1 MDNKRQII
9 YLGAL
14 LHDIGKFYQRA
25 DKNFF
30 DKYNELSGYSKNLAN
45 DICPINDSNRFGYQH
60 VIWTNEFFEKFR
72 EKFESIPGVRN
83 NLYSESDID
92 NLINF
97 ACNHHK
103 PQSRKQALISLAD
116 GWSAG
121 IDRIDAKNL
130 KKIDYGAKK
139 LNWEKNRHKT
149 IPLYSIFN
157 DINNGKYDNAFK
169 LKSLNIESETDIF
182 TDKIE
187 EIDNGI
193 SQEKYKELWQKF
205 ISEFDNIPTDDI
217 SAFTESLFYLLKKY
231 TWCIPSN
238 TMDMANVSLF
248 EHLKTTAAFADCL
261 YVYSEK
267 HHNDF
272 IFDDVNKRLKIKNGK
287 YPVILF
293 GGDIS
298 GIQKFIYN
306 IASNKAAKSLKG
318 RSFYLQL
325 LIDSIIQQIITHKD
339 IKATI
344 GHVIYSSG
352 GKFYMALPNTQEV
365 IYALDEIKN
374 KIEEELWKEHKGKL
388 AVNFAYL
395 PFTYR
400 SKKENNKWVN
410 WIETPETNE
419 RNNLGGLWKLIADK
433 LIEQKNQKFKSVII
447 NKTTFFDVQKT
458 GGDVAICAVTGEEL
472 DKNNRIEQKDID
484 YYVSKTVAK
493 QTELGTALKDAD
505 YLITYK
511 NPKDESKYLNN
522 YSHSQMNIVGID
534 NYLFDKIELIKENV
548 EFRSISSAD
557 VSRVIK
563 FNNTDFIFGL
573 KGKSVSYGFQ
583 FYGGNEQACL
593 RDVMGNI
600 IFSTITKNGIKF
612 CKKKEKTFE
621 DIAKNDKGKQ
631 TYLGILRMDI
641 DGLGNIFIKGIPEN
655 QKSFAAYATMS
666 FQLDLFFSGYL
677 NTIRNSKKYNDWVN
691 ILYSGGDDIFAIG
704 RWDKIIE
711 FAEKIQLEFKRF
723 IGRDDITISAGIAIV
738 RNKFPIA
745 KAADLA
751 GVAEEQS
758 KNYPDNLPANK
769 KLKNAITFLGETIS
783 WKEDFNKVKKLKNDF
798 VKKIK
803 DNKMSHSILHKLMQF
818 AEIKK
823 TNIRKQKENKNFIP
837 DLSYK
842 WNTAYYLKRFM
853 ERYKSNKVIINEKDK
868 NNMEISIF
876 IKNIQKDLFVNN
888 NYEYTALAC
897 RWAELE
903 LREIIKDNSEV
914 SK

>member
-1 MDNKRQII
+1 MDKQRQLI

-25 DKNFF
+25 DADFY
-30 DKYNELSGYSKNLAN
+30 DKYNELSEYSKNLAN
-45 DICPINDSNRFGYQH
+45 DICPINNNNHFGYQH
-60 VIWTNEFFEKFR
+60 VIWTNNFFEKFK

-83 NLYSESDID
+83 KLYSGSDID
-92 NLINF
+92 NLMNF
-97 ACNHHK
+97 ASNHHK

-121 IDRIDAKNL
+121 IDRINTDDL
-130 KKIDYGAKK
+130 KYIDYGAKK
-139 LNWEKNRHKT
+139 LNWGKSRYKT

-157 DINNGKYDNAFK
+157 SVNNGKNDNAFK

-182 TDKIE
+182 PDNIE
-187 EIDNGI
+187 EINNGL

-205 ISEFDNIPTDDI
+205 ISEFDKIPTDDI
-217 SAFTESLFYLLKKY
+217 IVFTESLFYLLKKY

-248 EHLKTTAAFADCL
+248 EHLKTTAAFSDCL
-261 YVYSEK
+261 YVYSER
-267 HHNDF
+267 NPDDF
-272 IFDDVNKRLKIKNGK
+272 IFDNVYKRLKIKDGK
-287 YPVILF
+287 YPVILV

-325 LIDSIIQQIITHKD
+325 LIDSIIQKIITHKD
-339 IKATI
+339 INATI

-365 IYALDEIKN
+365 IDALEEIKRE
-374 KIEEELWKEHKGKL
+374 IEKELWKEHKGKL

-400 SKKENNKWVN
+400 SKKENNNWIN
-410 WIETPETNE
+410 WIETPETKE
-419 RNNLGGLWKLIADK
+419 RTNIGELWKSLADK
-433 LIEQKNQKFKSVII
+433 LIEQKNQKFKTLITD
-447 NKTTFFDVQKT
+447 KETFFDVQKT
-458 GGDVAICAVTGEEL
+458 GGDVVICAVTGEEL
-472 DKNNRIEQKDID
+472 DENNRIEEIDTD

-493 QTELGTALKDAD
+493 QTELGIALKNAD

-511 NPKDESKYLNN
+511 NPKDEYKYLNN
-522 YSHSQMNIVGID
+522 HAHAQMNIAGID
-534 NYLFDKIELIKENV
+534 NYLFDKIELTKENA
-548 EFRSISSAD
+548 EFRKIFSAD
-557 VSRVIK
+557 VSRMIK
-563 FNNTDFIFGL
+563 FNNTDLIFGL
-573 KGKSVSYGFQ
+573 KGKSISYGFQ
-583 FYGGNEQACL
+583 FYGGNEQACFS
-593 RDVMGNI
+593 DEMGNT

-612 CKKKEKTFE
+612 CKKKEKTFK
-621 DIAKNDKGKQ
+621 DITQNDKGEQ
-631 TYLGILRMDI
+631 TYLGVLRMDI
-641 DGLGNIFIKGIPEN
+641 DNLGNIFIKGLPEN

-677 NTIRNSKKYNDWVN
+677 NTIRNSEKYRDWIN
-691 ILYSGGDDIFAIG
+691 ILYSGGDDIFALG
-704 RWDKIIE
+704 RWDKTIE
-711 FAEKIQLEFKRF
+711 FAEEIQQEFKRF
-723 IGRDDITISAGIAIV
+723 IGRDDITISAGISIV
-738 RNKFPIA
+738 QNKFPIA

-758 KNYPDNLPANK
+758 KNYPDNAPVKK

-783 WKEDFNKVKKLKNDF
+783 WKEDFNTVKELKNDF
-798 VKKIK
+798 VKKINK
-803 DNKMSHSILHKLMQF
+803 NKMSHSILHKLMKF
-818 AEIKK
+818 ADIKK
-823 TNIRKQKENKNFIP
+823 TNIKKQKDNKNYIP

-842 WNTAYYLKRFM
+842 WNAAYYLKRFM
-853 ERYKSNKVIINEKDK
+853 ERYKYDKLRMNEKDK
-868 NNMEISIF
+868 NNIEIYNF
-876 IKNIQKDLFVNN
+876 VKNIQEDLFVNN
-888 NYEYTALAC
+888 KYEHTALAC

-903 LREIIKDNSEV
+903 LREL
-914 SK
+914 

>member
-1 MDNKRQII
+1 MDKKRQLI

-25 DKNFF
+25 DKRKIAEIDEQY
-30 DKYNELSGYSKNLAN
+30 DKEE
-45 DICPINDSNRFGYQH
+45 FGYQH
-60 VIWTNEFFEKFR
+60 AFWTYEFFKI
-72 EKFESIPGVRN
+72 KKIKNKLNQIPGIKE
-83 NLYSESDID
+83 NLFQNAKDIED
-92 NLINF
+92 NIINY
-97 ACNHHK
+97 AVNHHNPNTK
-103 PQSRKQALISLAD
+103 WQSIISLAD

-121 IDRIDAKNL
+121 IDRRNPLEL

-139 LNWEKNRHKT
+139 INWGKQRYKT

-157 DINNGKYDNAFK
+157 DIYNGKYDNAFK
-169 LKSLNIESETDIF
+169 LKSLNIDNETDIF
-182 TDKIE
+182 PDKIKK
-187 EIDNGI
+187 IDDGV
-193 SQEKYKELWQKF
+193 SQKKYNELWKDF
-205 ISEFDNIPTDDI
+205 ISEFDIIPTDDI
-217 SAFTESLFYLLKKY
+217 STFSESLFFLLKKY

-261 YVYSEK
+261 YVYSER
-267 HHNDF
+267 HHDDF
-272 IFDDVNKRLKIKNGK
+272 IFDEVNKRLKIKNGK
-287 YPVILF
+287 YPVILV

-325 LIDSIIQQIITHKD
+325 LTDSIIQQIITHKD

-352 GKFYMALPNTQEV
+352 GKFYMALPNNQEV
-365 IYALDEIKN
+365 IYALEEIKK
-374 KIEEELWKEHKGKL
+374 KIEEELLKEHKGKL

-400 SKKENNKWVN
+400 SKKENNEWVN
-410 WIETPETNE
+410 WVETPETNE
-419 RNNLGGLWKLIADK
+419 RNNIGGLWKALADK
-433 LIEQKNQKFKSVII
+433 LVKQKNQKFKTLI
-447 NKTTFFDVQKT
+447 NDYAKLFEVQKA
-458 GGDVAICAVTGEEL
+458 GGDVKTCAVTGEEL
-472 DKNNRIEQKDID
+472 KEDEYKLLEKDVFISQA
-484 YYVSKTVAK
+484 VFK

-511 NPKDESKYLNN
+511 EPKDESKYLNN
-522 YSHSQMNIVGID
+522 HAHAQMHIVGID
-534 NYLFDKIELIKENV
+534 NYLFDKIELIKENA
-548 EFRSISSAD
+548 EFRNISSAD
-557 VSRVIK
+557 LSRVIK

-573 KGKSVSYGFQ
+573 KGKAVSYGFQ
-583 FYGGNEQACL
+583 FYGGNEQACH
-593 RDVMGNI
+593 RDKNGNI
-600 IFSTITKNGIKF
+600 ILNTTVKNGIKF
-612 CKKKEKTFE
+612 FKKKEKTFE
-621 DIAKNDKGKQ
+621 DIAKNDKGEQ
-631 TYLGILRMDI
+631 TYLGILRMDV
-641 DGLGNIFIKGIPEN
+641 DNLGNIFIKGLPEQN
-655 QKSFAAYATMS
+655 KSFAAYATMS

-677 NTIRNSKKYNDWVN
+677 NTILNSEKYRDCVN
-691 ILYSGGDDIFAIG
+691 ILYSGGDDIFALG

-711 FAEKIQLEFKRF
+711 FAEDIQQEFKRF
-723 IGRDDITISAGIAIV
+723 IGRDNITISAGIAIV

-745 KAADLA
+745 KAAELA
-751 GVAEEQS
+751 GEAEEQS

-783 WKEDFNKVKKLKNDF
+783 WKEDFNKVKELKNDF

-823 TNIRKQKENKNFIP
+823 TNIKKQKENKNFIP

-853 ERYKSNKVIINEKDK
+853 NRYKYDKNRMNEKDNK
-868 NNMEISIF
+868 NKEISNF
-876 IKNIQKDLFVNN
+876 IKDIQKDLFVNN
-888 NYEYTALAC
+888 NYEHTALAC

-903 LREIIKDNSEV
+903 WREIIINKN
-914 SK
+914 